1 MCDGRTGDGV
11 CMGAMAGGEA
21 YEANSLHTRM
31 FSFHVLASTRVLASP
46 SESCRVLPSPSES
59 CRVHES

>member
-1 MCDGRTGDGV
+1 MGSPCILNAQAEDWMCDGRTGDGV

-46 SESCRVLPSPSES
+46 AEF
-59 CRVHES
+59 

>member
-46 SESCRVLPSPSES
+46 SESCRV
-59 CRVHES
+59 HES

>member
-21 YEANSLHTRM
+21 WVCRNGGVRRTDCLPAYCAIA
-31 FSFHVLASTRVLASP
+31 SFDESVRTACSP
-46 SESCRVLPSPSES
+46 FMC
-59 CRVHES
+59 